1 MSRSLRAAAAALLAL
16 SLALP
21 QAAGA
26 REDKALSTPVEDSYY
41 PDKGDPT
48 VDALDYDLDL
58 TWLRRSRELR
68 GVATIRLRAARTDDA
83 LRLDLS
89 RRLRVRA
96 VHVDGARTSF
106 THTGNHLVVAAP
118 VEVDGRHT
126 VRVAYRGRPRPA
138 AGPASRDDVAR
149 VGMRVTA
156 DGQLWTMQEPFGA
169 FTWYPVNDHPSD
181 KARYDVRVSAPGRWV
196 GVSNGRLT
204 HRRTTGGRTVTRW
217 RAAAPMPSYLVTLA
231 VGPYR
236 HHRQEGPHG
245 LPLSYWVPRDRPAL
259 LKPLRTTP
267 AAVRWLER
275 RLGRYPYRQF
285 GIVVTPSGSAM
296 ETQTMVTFGARNFA
310 LGRFH
315 VRSVVVHELAH
326 HWWGDAVTPD
336 EWRDLWMNEGMATYL
351 HARWEDAHSDQAF
364 KSWRRVVR
372 DWARLDQLY
381 RELYGPPGA
390 FKRGEFASANVY
402 FSVALMWDRLRRR
415 LGDETFERLVRRW
428 PQTRLHSNATRAELI
443 AWWEARSG
451 QTLEPFFDRWLDSP
465 DSPA

>member
-26 REDKALSTPVEDSYY
+26 REDKAVSTPVEDSYY

-48 VDALDYDLDL
+48 VDALNYDLDL

-68 GVATIRLRAARTDDA
+68 GVATIRLRAARTDEA

-89 RRLRVRA
+89 HRLRVRS
-96 VHVDGARTSF
+96 VHVDGARASF

-138 AGPASRDDVAR
+138 AGPASRADVAR

-285 GIVVTPSGSAM
+285 GIVVTPS
-296 ETQTMVTFGARNFA
+296 
-310 LGRFH
+310 
-315 VRSVVVHELAH
+315 
-326 HWWGDAVTPD
+326 
-336 EWRDLWMNEGMATYL
+336 
-351 HARWEDAHSDQAF
+351 
-364 KSWRRVVR
+364 
-372 DWARLDQLY
+372 
-381 RELYGPPGA
+381 
-390 FKRGEFASANVY
+390 
-402 FSVALMWDRLRRR
+402 
-415 LGDETFERLVRRW
+415 
-428 PQTRLHSNATRAELI
+428 
-443 AWWEARSG
+443 
-451 QTLEPFFDRWLDSP
+451 
-465 DSPA
+465 